1 MTEDLTEID
10 GVGDAIAEQLREA
23 GFETVSSVEGATVD
37 ELADV
42 HLIGEASAKSILDGE
57 GGTGGRRAELEQH
70 GEIVD
75 LVAGELQNGA
85 TVPEACAEAGISTSA
100 YHNWRRKGEQRQS
113 DGADDDDVFVEFLE
127 ETTRARRIGAKR
139 DRERLKDLIADE
151 GDTRTWYKLH
161 HDQYGDSYDGEGG
174 DGDAAE
180 GIPLVVPDAA
190 RPDS

>member
-1 MTEDLTEID
+1 MTEDLTGID
-10 GVGDAIAEQLREA
+10 GVGDAIAKQLREA
-23 GFETVSSVEGATVD
+23 GFETVSDVEAATVD

-42 HLIGEASAKSILDGE
+42 HLLGEASAAAILNGDSSAL
-57 GGTGGRRAELEQH
+57 GGRKSQLHEH
-70 GEIVD
+70 SEIVD

-100 YHNWRRKGEQRQS
+100 YHKWRQKGE
-113 DGADDDDVFVEFLE
+113 ADNADNVFVEFLE

-161 HDQYGDSYDGEGG
+161 HDQYGDSYDEEGG
-174 DGDAAE
+174 NGDAAE

-190 RPDS
+190 RPNS

>member
-1 MTEDLTEID
+1 MSKDNLTSIN
-10 GVGDAIAEQLREA
+10 GVGDAIAEQLRDA
-23 GFETVSSVEGATVD
+23 GFETVADVKNATVD

-42 HLIGEASAKSILDGE
+42 HMLGEASAKAILGDDSSAL
-57 GGTGGRRAELEQH
+57 GGRKSQLHEH
-70 GEIVD
+70 DEIVD

-100 YHNWRRKGEQRQS
+100 YHEWRRKGEAN
-113 DGADDDDVFVEFLE
+113 DADNVFVEFLE
-127 ETTRARRIGAKR
+127 QTTRARRIGARR

-161 HDQYGDSYDGEGG
+161 HDQYGDSYKEEGG